1 MGKILQEQVLLL
13 LWSRKY
19 LFDWATGNVFFSASI
34 KVINISAQTNQI
46 YKILRDI

>member
-19 LFDWATGNVFFSASI
+19 LFNWATENVCFSASNG
-34 KVINISAQTNQI
+34 VINISGKTNQI